1 MGMIKNLESR
11 HFAALGCALAL
22 VAGAAVAQ
30 DYPTKS
36 VRLVVPASPGG
47 GLDIMARAVALE
59 LTPMWGQSVVVD
71 NRPGAGV
78 FLGTEV
84 VAKAPADGYTLLMIN
99 ANLAPNLVLL
109 NRFNI
114 GKQLV
119 GVAKIADLPTAL
131 AVNMSLPAKSVKDL
145 IALAKTSK
153 LAYSTTGNGT
163 TSNIAGEMLKLAA
176 KVDITHVPYK
186 GGNPAMTAIISGE
199 VGMGFA
205 SLASVRV
212 YEKSGRVRVLAIA
225 STKRSS
231 LAPDVPTLSETLPG
245 VIVETWVGMMA
256 PTGVQRPILRKV
268 NADVV
273 KVVTMP
279 EISKRLIEQG
289 YDLQPDSPEA
299 MDKLV
304 QSDLVKY
311 AKVIREAKIRGD

>member
-1 MGMIKNLESR
+1 MKQYLKPQ
-11 HFAALGCALAL
+11 FAAACLMGCALA
-22 VAGAAVAQ
+22 AGAAPAQ
-30 DYPTKS
+30 DYPVKS

-78 FLGTEV
+78 FLGTEM
-84 VAKAPADGYTLLMIN
+84 VAKAPADGYTMLMIN

-109 NRFNI
+109 NRLDV
-114 GKQLV
+114 GKQLA
-119 GVAKIADLPTAL
+119 GVIKIADLPTAL
-131 AVNMSLPAKSVKDL
+131 AVNNSLPAKSVKEL
-145 IALAKTSK
+145 IALAKSSK

-186 GGNPAMTAIISGE
+186 GGNPAMAAILTGE

-212 YEKSGRVRVLAIA
+212 YEKAGRVRVLAIA

-231 LAPDVPTLSETLPG
+231 LAPDLPTLNETLPG
-245 VIVETWVGMMA
+245 VIVETWVGMVA
-256 PTGVQRPILRKV
+256 PAGVQKPILRKV
-268 NADVV
+268 NADVR
-273 KVVTMP
+273 KVVTLP
-279 EISKRLIEQG
+279 AVSKRLIDQG